1 MALQSTKVVQRPP
14 CRVGSQLKPVTSS
27 LAKLI
32 WFELSET
39 LTKCRE
45 TANIGIFVNNLTGKR
60 LPRAG
65 KSGKRVK
72 VLCISEWQLGTTLS
86 CTSLLE
92 FLEDLRRL
100 VVDYFQIV
108 ASSRSVLSYVEV
120 GVSSKISRHFV
131 YSSNYSIFHKRR
143 AN

>member
-1 MALQSTKVVQRPP
+1 M
-14 CRVGSQLKPVTSS
+14 
-27 LAKLI
+27 
-32 WFELSET
+32 
-39 LTKCRE
+39 
-45 TANIGIFVNNLTGKR
+45 
-60 LPRAG
+60 PRTG

-108 ASSRSVLSYVEV
+108 ASSRSVFFIEI
-120 GVSSKISRHFV
+120 GVMSKISRHFV
-131 YSSNYSIFHKRR
+131 DLSNFSIFTKGESQLTLAFKASVINR
-143 AN
+143 